1 MGRAA
6 GGRLA
11 PFRSRLARRSLSESK
26 RRGGVGRSRSL
37 PALSAFRCRRC
48 PPQWALGDGLGLSN
62 GLARRVASEFGLGF
76 AVGLPAGPNPEL
88 SGVSVTP

>member
-37 PALSAFRCRRC
+37 PALPALSASVGAGRRAGA
-48 PPQWALGDGLGLSN
+48 QQ
-62 GLARRVASEFGLGF
+62 RVG
-76 AVGLPAGPNPEL
+76 
-88 SGVSVTP
+88 

>member
-37 PALSAFRCRRC
+37 LSLPALPALTALSASVGAGRRAGAKQRVGQESRVGIRAWVCCRTTR
-48 PPQWALGDGLGLSN
+48 G
-62 GLARRVASEFGLGF
+62 
-76 AVGLPAGPNPEL
+76 
-88 SGVSVTP
+88 T